1 MGDSVQNSS
10 EDQLLA
16 QAIALSLESQGLN
29 KQREGGE
36 SAVGE
41 MASRPAAEVLDRDH
55 YTADQ
60 PQLLSPQGPPLR
72 HETSQST
79 DSVLADPED
88 SLLAYQREVSL
99 VSMNSPPSTMQRS
112 SPDLGI
118 AGETDIDPLSGTVG
132 ALGSSRTTSNMAGCR
147 SSPNCS
153 ATSSP
158 ESDQH
163 RATAKLTLD
172 GQGEAS
178 TRGEPVGQAATGQLK
193 TSGPEGSYQLPL
205 ARLSSLH
212 EFADA
217 NARVWTPNK
226 DALELIIGMGIS
238 ENAAKR
244 ALYFTGNENAE
255 LAVGWVFENI
265 NREDLHE
272 RFEPPLLLSQMSKAG
287 TLSSNELYMC
297 FDEFTQSGKESFKMV
312 LVVNSDLKMGVGKV
326 AAQVG
331 HAVLALYRLLNSGR
345 SDEDKT
351 GLEEWERN
359 GAKKIVVKGKDAAHL
374 IELKRLAGKFSLPSL
389 VVQDAGRTQV
399 EPGSLTVL
407 AVFGRCKDV
416 DTITGQLKLL

>member
-1 MGDSVQNSS
+1 MGDSVRTST

-29 KQREGGE
+29 EERVRENTAMEENASPGPGGALE
-36 SAVGE
+36 
-41 MASRPAAEVLDRDH
+41 RDH
-55 YTADQ
+55 TANQ
-60 PQLLSPQGPPLR
+60 SQLLSPQELPLR
-72 HETSQST
+72 HGTSQST
-79 DSVLADPED
+79 DSVLADAED
-88 SLLAYQREVSL
+88 SLLTYQRELSMVST
-99 VSMNSPPSTMQRS
+99 SSPPSSTLRRS

-118 AGETDIDPLSGTVG
+118 AGEADIDPLSGTVG
-132 ALGSSRTTSNMAGCR
+132 ALHSSRANIA
-147 SSPNCS
+147 NCS
-153 ATSSP
+153 VTSSP

-163 RATAKLTLD
+163 ATAKLTLD
-172 GQGEAS
+172 GREAS
-178 TRGEPVGQAATGQLK
+178 TRGEPAGQAATGQLK
-193 TSGPEGSYQLPL
+193 TSSPEGSYHLPM

-217 NARVWTPNK
+217 SAKVWTPNK

-244 ALYFTGNENAE
+244 ALYYTGNENAE

-265 NREDLHE
+265 NRPDLHE
-272 RFEPPLLLSQMSKAG
+272 RFEHPLVSQNNKAG
-287 TLSSNELYMC
+287 ALSSNELYLC

-312 LVVNSDLKMGVGKV
+312 LVVNSDLKMGMGKV

-331 HAVLALYRLLNSGR
+331 HAVLGLYRLLDSGSGKGR
-345 SDEDKT
+345 T

-359 GAKKIVVKGKDAAHL
+359 GAKKIVVRGKDATHL
-374 IELKRLAGKFSLPSL
+374 MELKRSASEFGLPCL

-416 DTITGQLKLL
+416 DTITGHLKLL